1 LADQNTVISWWTVIV
16 PAGTVMTS
24 ASTVLDEQGR
34 KFAIEGDVA
43 DRPDHRPV
51 FRAAAA
57 RLISDMQ

>member
-1 LADQNTVISWWTVIV
+1 LAQQNTVISWWTVIV
-16 PAGTVMTS
+16 PAGTVMTA

-34 KFAIEGDVA
+34 RFSIEGDVA
-43 DRPDHRPV
+43 DRPNHRPQ